1 MSTQDHQKQVHK
13 KLHVSSFPLL
23 PPNNACSSRD
33 YNSNVSKLDFH
44 YFAMDSF
51 NKYRLSSLHL
61 TMPKTNSKRSPLRH
75 AVLLLIQDLKIQSYP
90 NCCLNVNVT
99 IFLHVLIR
107 ELVSLKN
114 THCTTETSCH
124 FWQNVF
130 TYSASC
136 SVGVWTDIKCERLK
150 VYM

>member
-107 ELVSLKN
+107 ELVSLLK
-114 THCTTETSCH
+114 TLIV
-124 FWQNVF
+124 QL
-130 TYSASC
+130 
-136 SVGVWTDIKCERLK
+136 RLAVISGK
-150 VYM
+150 MCLLIQQVVLLVCGLT

>member
-1 MSTQDHQKQVHK
+1 MHK

-107 ELVSLKN
+107 ELVSLLK
-114 THCTTETSCH
+114 TLIV
-124 FWQNVF
+124 QL
-130 TYSASC
+130 
-136 SVGVWTDIKCERLK
+136 RLAVISGK
-150 VYM
+150 MCLLIQQVVLLVCGLT